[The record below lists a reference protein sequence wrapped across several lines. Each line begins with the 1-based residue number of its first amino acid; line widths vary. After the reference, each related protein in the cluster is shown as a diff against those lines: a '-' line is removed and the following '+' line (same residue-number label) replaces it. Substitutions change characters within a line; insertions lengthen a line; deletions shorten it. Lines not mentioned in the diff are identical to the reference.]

1 MKKFLI
7 VLGSIFLAVIVLGA
21 LDIRFVAV
29 QGNALDKESKA
40 YADATPS
47 LGTESRCRS
56 NSLLLHRSIR
66 ITRWCNALQ
75 QIGTQKTLESTK
87 PLVL

>member
-29 QGNALDKESKA
+29 QGNGLDKESKA
-40 YADATPS
+40 YAVANAFVRHRVS
-47 LGTESRCRS
+47 L
-56 NSLLLHRSIR
+56 
-66 ITRWCNALQ
+66 
-75 QIGTQKTLESTK
+75 
-87 PLVL
+87 P